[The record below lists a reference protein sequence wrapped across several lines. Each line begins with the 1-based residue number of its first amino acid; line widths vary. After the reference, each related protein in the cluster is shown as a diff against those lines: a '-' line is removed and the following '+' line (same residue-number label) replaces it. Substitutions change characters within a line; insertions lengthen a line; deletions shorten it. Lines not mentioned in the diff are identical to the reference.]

1 MTASPVRVYYSKV
14 CKCYIAALSRAAEN
28 TGDFIMSFFEKLF
41 GSFSDKELKRINP
54 LKDKVLALEPEMQK
68 LTDEQLQ
75 AKTTEFK
82 ERLEKGETLDDL
94 LPEAFAVCREADWRV
109 LGMKPYPV
117 QIIGGIVLH
126 RACIAEMQTGE
137 GKTLVATMPVYLN
150 ALTGKGVH
158 VVTVNDY
165 LARRDSEW
173 MGKVYRFLG
182 LTVGLVVHGVEA
194 NDRKAAYAADVTYG
208 TNNEFGFDYLRDN
221 MVVYKAN
228 MVQRG
233 HAYAI
238 VDEVDSI
245 LIDEAR
251 TPLIISGKG
260 EDSSVMYK
268 RADDFAKTLKKSVI
282 VELDD
287 KVAAEEQVDGD
298 YVVDEKRKTA
308 TLTESGVQK
317 AEAFFHVENLADAD
331 NMSLRHYIDGAIK
344 ARGVMHRDIDYIVKE
359 GEVIIVDEF
368 TGRLMYGRRFNDGL
382 HQAIEAKEG
391 VTVAAESKTLATV
404 TFQNYFRMYDKLAG
418 MTGTAST
425 EADEFSEIYGLNIVS
440 IPTNKPR
447 ARKDLP
453 DSVYKTV
460 NGKYNAV
467 IEQVAECHAK
477 GQPVL
482 VGTVS
487 VEKSE
492 ALSKLLKKKGIE
504 HNVLNAKQHEREAEI
519 VAQAGKQGAVTIATN
534 MAGRGTDIM
543 LGGNVSYMAK
553 AALRK
558 ELSRDLTK
566 DLAQL
571 KDEYEHAKA
580 RAKAAGTELPTPPEE
595 TIDAQLEHL
604 MTECDGHAETE
615 DAAVLHARQRFEELC
630 EEFEPEIKREAA
642 AVREAGGLFIIG
654 TERHESRRIDNQLRG
669 RAGRQGD
676 PGASRFFLSLEDDLM
691 RIFGGERVQ
700 NLMDSL
706 GLEEDVPIENKL
718 ITNTIES
725 AQKKLEASNFAIRK
739 QVLQY
744 DDVMNQQREII
755 YKQRQM
761 VLDGEDISDK
771 LHEMMRQSIDDACT
785 NYLNGETADDWDFAG
800 LRRHFMN
807 WLCLPSDFNYTKD
820 QLGDLTKEGIADE
833 LYKRGMDILTAKE
846 KKYGSKTMR
855 ELERICLLRNVDSKW
870 MDHIDNMDQLK
881 QGMSLRGYG
890 QHDPVVEYRIEGF
903 AMFDEMIASIREDAV
918 HMLLTIEIRQQ
929 SAEPKR
935 EQIAKPT
942 GEGAPTQAGT
952 KGAAPVRVTKIGRN
966 DPCPCGSGLKW
977 KKCTCKEYHPDL

>member
-1 MTASPVRVYYSKV
+1 
-14 CKCYIAALSRAAEN
+14 
-28 TGDFIMSFFEKLF
+28 MSFFEKLF

-54 LKDKVLALEPEMQK
+54 LKDKVLALEPEMAK
-68 LTDEQLQ
+68 LTDEELQ

-82 ERLEKGETLDDL
+82 ERLAKGETLDDL

-137 GKTLVATMPVYLN
+137 GKTLVATMPTYLN
-150 ALTGKGVH
+150 ALTGEGVH
-158 VVTVNDY
+158 GVTVNDY

-194 NDRKAAYAADVTYG
+194 GDRKKAYEADVTYG

-233 HAYAI
+233 HAFAI

-287 KVAAEEQVDGD
+287 KVEAEEQVDGD

-308 TLTESGVQK
+308 TLTESGVKK

-344 ARGVMHRDIDYIVKE
+344 ARGVMHRDTDYIVKD

-404 TFQNYFRMYDKLAG
+404 TFQNYFRMYKKLSG

-543 LGGNVSYMAK
+543 LGGNVTYMAK
-553 AALRK
+553 AALKK
-558 ELSRDLTK
+558 ELSKELTAN
-566 DLAQL
+566 LAEL
-571 KDEYEHAKA
+571 KDAYEHEKA
-580 RAKAAGTELPTPPEE
+580 RAKASGTELPTPPEAG
-595 TIDAQLEHL
+595 IDAKLEML

-615 DAAVLHARQRFEELC
+615 DAEILHARKRFEELC
-630 EEFEPEIKREAA
+630 EEFAPEVKREAEV
-642 AVREAGGLFIIG
+642 VRNAGGLFIIG

-691 RIFGGERVQ
+691 RIFGGDRVQ
-700 NLMDSL
+700 SLMDSL
-706 GLEEDVPIENKL
+706 GLDEDVPIENKL

-761 VLDGEDISDK
+761 VLDGEDISGK
-771 LHEMMRQSIDDACT
+771 LHEMMRQAIDDACT

-807 WLCLPSDFNYTKD
+807 WLCLPTDFNYTTE

-846 KKYGSKTMR
+846 KRYGAKTMR

-870 MDHIDNMDQLK
+870 MEHIDNMDQLK
-881 QGMSLRGYG
+881 QGMGLRGYG

-929 SAEPKR
+929 NAEPKR

-942 GEGAPTQAGT
+942 GDNAPGDTGAKAP
-952 KGAAPVRVTKIGRN
+952 APVRVTKIGRN

>member
-1 MTASPVRVYYSKV
+1 
-14 CKCYIAALSRAAEN
+14 
-28 TGDFIMSFFEKLF
+28 MSFFEKLF

-54 LKDKVLALEPEMQK
+54 LKDKVLALEPEMAK
-68 LTDEQLQ
+68 LTDDELK

-82 ERLEKGETLDDL
+82 ERLAKGETLDDL

-137 GKTLVATMPVYLN
+137 GKTLVATMPTYLN
-150 ALTGKGVH
+150 ALTGEGVH

-194 NDRKAAYAADVTYG
+194 GDRKKAYEADVTYG

-233 HAYAI
+233 HAFAI

-287 KVAAEEQVDGD
+287 KVEAEEQVDGD

-308 TLTESGVQK
+308 TLTESGVKK

-344 ARGVMHRDIDYIVKE
+344 ARGVMHRDTDYIVKD

-404 TFQNYFRMYDKLAG
+404 TFQNYFRMYKKLSG

-543 LGGNVSYMAK
+543 LGGNVTYMAK
-553 AALRK
+553 AALKK
-558 ELSRDLTK
+558 ELSKELTAN
-566 DLAQL
+566 LAEL
-571 KDEYEHAKA
+571 KDAYEHEKA
-580 RAKAAGTELPTPPEE
+580 RAKASGTELPTPPEAG
-595 TIDAQLEHL
+595 IDAKLEML

-615 DAAVLHARQRFEELC
+615 DAEILHARKRFEELC
-630 EEFEPEIKREAA
+630 EEFAPEVKREAEV
-642 AVREAGGLFIIG
+642 VRNAGGLFIIG

-676 PGASRFFLSLEDDLM
+676 PGASRFYLSLEDDLM
-691 RIFGGERVQ
+691 RLFGGDRVQ
-700 NLMDSL
+700 SLMGTL
-706 GLEEDVPIENKL
+706 GIDEDTPIENRM
-718 ITNTIES
+718 ITSTIES
-725 AQKKLEASNFAIRK
+725 AQKKLEGRNFEIRK
-739 QVLQY
+739 NVLKY

-755 YKQRQM
+755 YGQRHK
-761 VLDGEDISDK
+761 VLNGEDISA
-771 LHEMMRQSIDDACT
+771 EMHNMLKENIESSCKQFLAGDVKD
-785 NYLNGETADDWDFAG
+785 EWDFGA
-800 LRRHFMN
+800 LRRHYLG
-807 WLCLPSDFNYTKD
+807 WLTTDADFHYTVAD
-820 QLGDLTKEGIADE
+820 YDSISQESIADM
-833 LYKRGMDILTAKE
+833 LYQRGMDVLNDKE
-846 KKYGSKTMR
+846 QRYGAPLMR
-855 ELERICLLRNVDSKW
+855 ELERICLLKCVDRQW
-870 MDHIDNMDQLK
+870 MDHIDNMDQLR
-881 QGMSLRGYG
+881 QGIVLRGYG
-890 QHDPVVEYRIEGF
+890 QKDPVVEYRIEGF
-903 AMFDEMIASIREDAV
+903 DMFDQMVDSIRESSV
-918 HMLLTIEIRQQ
+918 KMLLTIEVRE
-929 SAEPKR
+929 AGAAPKR
-935 EQIAKPT
+935 EQVAKPT
-942 GEGAPTQAGT
+942 GEGYVPGNGAPGA
-952 KGAAPVRVTKIGRN
+952 KGAPKGQPVRVIKIGRN

>member
-1 MTASPVRVYYSKV
+1 
-14 CKCYIAALSRAAEN
+14 
-28 TGDFIMSFFEKLF
+28 MSFFEKLF

-54 LKDKVLALEPEMQK
+54 LKDKVLALEPEMAK
-68 LTDEQLQ
+68 LTDDELK

-82 ERLEKGETLDDL
+82 ERLAKGETLDDL

-137 GKTLVATMPVYLN
+137 GKTLVATMPTYLN
-150 ALTGKGVH
+150 ALTGEGVH

-194 NDRKAAYAADVTYG
+194 GDRKKAYEADVTYG

-233 HAYAI
+233 HAFAI

-287 KVAAEEQVDGD
+287 KVEAEEQVDGD

-308 TLTESGVQK
+308 TLTESGVKK

-344 ARGVMHRDIDYIVKE
+344 ARGVMHRDTDYIVKD

-404 TFQNYFRMYDKLAG
+404 TFQNYFRMYKKLSG
-418 MTGTAST
+418 MTGTAKT
-425 EADEFSEIYGLNIVS
+425 EATEFTEIYGLNIVTV
-440 IPTNKPR
+440 PTNRPR
-447 ARKDLP
+447 QRIDYP
-453 DSVYKTV
+453 DAIYKTV

-467 IEQVAECHAK
+467 IQQVLECHQK

-492 ALSKLLKKKGIE
+492 TLAKMLQKYTRSF
-504 HNVLNAKQHEREAEI
+504 NVLNAKNHEREAEI
-519 VAQAGKQGAVTIATN
+519 VAQAGKKGAITIATN

-543 LGGNVSYMAK
+543 LGGNVPYMAK

-558 ELSRDLTK
+558 ELSRELTK

-595 TIDAQLEHL
+595 TIDARLEHL
-604 MTECDGHAETE
+604 MTECDGHADT
-615 DAAVLHARQRFEELC
+615 DDTAVLNARKRFEELC
-630 EEFEPEIKREAA
+630 EEFAPEVKREAA

-691 RIFGGERVQ
+691 RIFGGDRVQ
-700 NLMDSL
+700 SLMDSL
-706 GLEEDVPIENKL
+706 GLDEDVPIENKL

-761 VLDGEDISDK
+761 VLDGEDISGK
-771 LHEMMRQSIDDACT
+771 LHEMMRQAIDDACT

-807 WLCLPSDFNYTKD
+807 WLCLPTDFNYTTE

-846 KKYGSKTMR
+846 KRYGAKTMR

-870 MDHIDNMDQLK
+870 MEHIDNMDQLK
-881 QGMSLRGYG
+881 QGMGLRGYG

-929 SAEPKR
+929 NAEPKR

-942 GEGAPTQAGT
+942 GDNAPGDTGAKAP
-952 KGAAPVRVTKIGRN
+952 APVRVTKIGRN

>member
-82 ERLEKGETLDDL
+82 ARLEKGETLDDL

-158 VVTVNDY
+158 VITVNDY

-344 ARGVMHRDIDYIVKE
+344 ARGVMHRDIDYIVKD

-820 QLGDLTKEGIADE
+820 QLEDLTKEGIADE

-881 QGMSLRGYG
+881 QGMGLRGYG

-929 SAEPKR
+929 NAEPKR

-942 GEGAPTQAGT
+942 GEGAPTQAGA